1 MSFSIPFGLDSDVDI
16 VMGNPVGVPAG
27 GTLARSASSDSLS
40 QPRRPPRAT
49 PATPPGVPNGVPEPP
64 EPPSI
69 EEALQIIHSSERL
82 LPDGAPDAFFLH
94 SPEPQNLPGTPQNPP
109 QTPARPM
116 TSFAERKKKLEEATN
131 NTNTTNTAS
140 TNPISENL
148 GGVPSTPGGPPEV
161 SGGLSAEMNQ
171 LGARLEEKRRAIEA
185 QKKRIEAIF
194 AKHRQR
200 LGQNALQR
208 LRQDEEGVS
217 PPPPPP
223 SLPPSAP
230 PEEELSLGAPQKP
243 PGQYEAAVARLS
255 AALSSLQLDMQ
266 RLTQQQERLLLEQ
279 RPHGAPQAWVIPLPK
294 SAKTPSAAPKNTPGS
309 PAPSRRG
316 GNNNNTTGNSTSAP
330 PAAGGGGT
338 TTTAGSVA
346 TSAAPIA
353 TGGSRKAPPRSPRRP
368 RPAELRLPPLTRVL
382 TPPHD
387 VDTLPHLRRFSP
399 SQVPVQTRSS
409 LRFADGQEEEQEEQ
423 EEVRGLWEGFRGDL
437 G

>member
-1 MSFSIPFGLDSDVDI
+1 IRLGAPLALPDRLHNLGLVRDFGARHLRTRCPLAVEDLLYMAPALRAVSFSIPFGLDSDVDI

-49 PATPPGVPNGVPEPP
+49 PAAPPGVPNGVPEPP

-94 SPEPQNLPGTPQNPP
+94 SPEPQNLPGTPQNLPQNPP

-116 TSFAERKKKLEEATN
+116 TSFAERKKKLEEATSN
-131 NTNTTNTAS
+131 NNNTTNTNSAS

-161 SGGLSAEMNQ
+161 GGGLSAEMSQ

-279 RPHGAPQAWVIPLPK
+279 RPHGAPQAWVYSQSSLSLSSVAEP
-294 SAKTPSAAPKNTPGS
+294 
-309 PAPSRRG
+309 
-316 GNNNNTTGNSTSAP
+316 
-330 PAAGGGGT
+330 GGG
-338 TTTAGSVA
+338 
-346 TSAAPIA
+346 
-353 TGGSRKAPPRSPRRP
+353 
-368 RPAELRLPPLTRVL
+368 
-382 TPPHD
+382 
-387 VDTLPHLRRFSP
+387 
-399 SQVPVQTRSS
+399 
-409 LRFADGQEEEQEEQ
+409 
-423 EEVRGLWEGFRGDL
+423 RGN
-437 G
+437 